1 MAKVSFKNTL
11 AMKAKSALTSST
23 ISLEAIKKQIRVL
36 DELKAFIPPP
46 ISEEY
51 TQLEKNILQHG
62 CKDALV
68 IWETTEQQL
77 NDKSQKNEPAYV
89 LVDGHNRY
97 NICKENNLPFSI
109 QLMPFSSITEV
120 KDYMIDLQLGRRNLT
135 PQQASYFRGL
145 RYQNEKLDKG
155 KYNREDHKVHS
166 EPYGSTA
173 EKLATEYK
181 VSTSTIKRDAQLA
194 EGLKRLDKE
203 LRNKVLSGE
212 VKVDK
217 KEIRQLIDLPEGS
230 PAVKSINEFRSSI
243 SSKKEKESSPENSI
257 NQVLKSLNTAVKELT
272 KSKDRQ
278 QLTSIKKHIKT
289 LEKML

>member
-1 MAKVSFKNTL
+1 MAKLNFKNTL
-11 AMKAKSALTSST
+11 AMKTKNALGSTT
-23 ISLEAIKKQIRVL
+23 ISLEAIKKQIKVL

-46 ISEEY
+46 ITEEFK
-51 TQLEKNILQHG
+51 QLEKNILQHG

-68 IWETTEQQL
+68 VWETTEQQL
-77 NDKSQKNEPAYV
+77 DVNSASTDPAYV
-89 LVDGHNRY
+89 LVDGHNRF
-97 NICKENNLPFSI
+97 NICVKNDLPFSI
-109 QLMPFSSITEV
+109 QLMPFSSLTEV

-155 KYNREDHKVHS
+155 KYDRDDHKVHN

-194 EGLKRLDKE
+194 DGLKRLDKD

-212 VKVDK
+212 VKIDK
-217 KEIRQLIDLPEGS
+217 KEIRQLIDLPEDA
-230 PAVKSINEFRSSI
+230 PPVKSISEFRSSV
-243 SSKKEKESSPENSI
+243 SLKKEKKSSPETSI
-257 NQVLKSLNTAVKELT
+257 NQVLKSLSAAVKELT
-272 KSKDRQ
+272 KSKDKQR
-278 QLTSIKKHIKT
+278 LSDVKKHIKT
-289 LEKML
+289 LEKMM

>member
-1 MAKVSFKNTL
+1 MAKVNFKNTL
-11 AMKAKSALTSST
+11 AMKTKNALGSST
-23 ISLEAIKKQIRVL
+23 ISLEAIKKQIWVL

-46 ISEEY
+46 ITEEFK
-51 TQLEKNILQHG
+51 QLEKNILQHG

-77 NDKSQKNEPAYV
+77 DANSESIDPAYV

-97 NICKENNLPFSI
+97 KICRENNIPFSI
-109 QLMPFSSITEV
+109 QLMSFSSINEV

-155 KYNREDHKVHS
+155 KYDRDDHKVHN

-173 EKLATEYK
+173 EKLASEFK

-194 EGLKRLDKE
+194 EGLKRLDKI
-203 LRNKVLSGE
+203 LRNKILSGE
-212 VKVDK
+212 VKIDK
-217 KEIRQLIDLPEGS
+217 KEIRQLIDLPEGAPS
-230 PAVKSINEFRSSI
+230 VKSISEIRLPFSLKHEKKASS
-243 SSKKEKESSPENSI
+243 ETSI
-257 NQVLKSLNTAVKELT
+257 DQVLKSLNSAVKELT
-272 KSKDRQ
+272 KSKDKQ
-278 QLTSIKKHIKT
+278 QLSDIKKHIKT

>member
-1 MAKVSFKNTL
+1 MAKVNFKNTL
-11 AMKAKSALTSST
+11 AMKTKNALGSST
-23 ISLEAIKKQIRVL
+23 ISLEAIKKQIRIL
-36 DELKAFIPPP
+36 DELKVFIPPP
-46 ISEEY
+46 ITEEFN
-51 TQLEKNILQHG
+51 QLEKNILQHG

-68 IWETTEQQL
+68 VWETTEKQL
-77 NDKSQKNEPAYV
+77 DASSESIEPAYV

-97 NICKENNLPFSI
+97 KICAENNVPFSI
-109 QLMPFSSITEV
+109 QLLSFSSLTEV

-155 KYNREDHKVHS
+155 KYDRDDHKVHN

-173 EKLATEYK
+173 EKLASEFK

-194 EGLKRLDKE
+194 EGLNRLDKD

-212 VKVDK
+212 VKIDK
-217 KEIRQLIDLPEGS
+217 KEIRQLIDLPEDA
-230 PAVKSINEFRSSI
+230 PVVKNISELRSSVSQKI
-243 SSKKEKESSPENSI
+243 EKKQVSEVSI
-257 NQVLKSLNTAVKELT
+257 NQVLKSLNSAVKELT
-272 KSKDRQ
+272 KSKDKQ
-278 QLTSIKKHIKT
+278 QLTDIKKHIKT